1 MKPIDVLFLCES
13 NAALS
18 LIAEA
23 LVNHREDPR
32 LRAFSAGRAP
42 AGQMLPEAR
51 EALAALSLS
60 AEGLEPKAW
69 TIFALPGS
77 RRPDLVVDLATVS
90 WADPRIADLSDAPV
104 LRWPLR
110 DPALART
117 RRERRDLA
125 DLVLRELGARIG
137 DDLVARMTP
146 PPGFGRHLEP
156 VRLPA

>member
-23 LVNHREDPR
+23 LVNDREDPR

-51 EALAALSLS
+51 EALAAFSLS
-60 AEGLEPKAW
+60 SDGLEPKAW

-77 RRPDLVVDLATVS
+77 RRPDVVVDLATVS
-90 WADPRIADLSDAPV
+90 WTDPRVADLADAPI

-125 DLVLRELGARIG
+125 DLVVRELGARIG
-137 DDLVARMTP
+137 DDLLARMAP
-146 PPGFGRHLEP
+146 PPSFGRLPEAF
-156 VRLPA
+156 RLPA